1 MSANVESLFYTDAD
15 GRNVPWH
22 GIGVRVIESPNSED
36 ALRVAGL
43 DWEVKQTESFVVL
56 NGVQT
61 PTIEIWCDA
70 DARKRMTDT
79 NNIPTLEDLIKEG
92 ESKTDYLFDF

>member
-1 MSANVESLFYTDAD
+1 MFD
-15 GRNVPWH
+15 
-22 GIGVRVIESPNSED
+22 
-36 ALRVAGL
+36 
-43 DWEVKQTESFVVL
+43 
-56 NGVQT
+56 
-61 PTIEIWCDA
+61 IEIWCDA